1 MTVKN
6 LFKKLVP
13 GVLALA
19 LTAGAVAPAGLTLAG
34 VKDAF
39 VATASAEE
47 TALRKIRFLGGALGD
62 TITMK
67 VIFCADAEVEYVS
80 LTNPNKENT
89 EDKFYV
95 ADCEEYT
102 DDNVYSNDY
111 YIEMPV
117 YPKNMAETMTFKM
130 YNAAGNALQFGNS
143 QTIMPDDYDYDEK
156 NFSANDYL
164 EQVRDSV
171 M

>member
-1 MTVKN
+1 MTI
-6 LFKKLVP
+6 KKIVGKMVP

-67 VIFCADAEVEYVS
+67 VIFCADE
-80 LTNPNKENT
+80 
-89 EDKFYV
+89 
-95 ADCEEYT
+95 
-102 DDNVYSNDY
+102 
-111 YIEMPV
+111 
-117 YPKNMAETMTFKM
+117 
-130 YNAAGNALQFGNS
+130 
-143 QTIMPDDYDYDEK
+143 
-156 NFSANDYL
+156 
-164 EQVRDSV
+164 
-171 M
+171 